1 MKKFL
6 QSHIV
11 TTGLAIFSMFFGAG
25 NLMYPLRIG
34 LLSGNQTFWGLLGFL
49 ATAACLPVLGLFAM
63 ILFDGDYKTFFNR
76 LGSNAGSIVIFLSLL
91 IIGPLIAIPRIVTLS
106 HTMTAPFIPFAF
118 LQQINPLSSLIFSII
133 FLGITFLLTFR
144 ENNIVDVLGNII
156 SPLLLAALAIII
168 GKGCWYAGTAEQN
181 TEAISTVFLRG
192 FTIGYETLDL
202 LGAIF
207 FSSIVLTILRKSS
220 SKDLK
225 HDQRSLALVSLQS
238 GVLGGGLLALVY
250 IGMSLLGMY
259 YGQGIT
265 DVNSGELFRIV
276 SSKILGD
283 SGTLVIATAVLMACL
298 STAIALA
305 AVIAEYIQYE
315 ICKNVIG
322 YVPALIITM
331 ISCLPLSVAGLDSV
345 LLLTGGP
352 ICYIGYPV
360 IITLTFCNIAYK
372 LFDFKPVKAP
382 VFLTFLIAL
391 ICYLYFHN
399 PFIIG
404 A

>member
-34 LLSGNQTFWGLLGFL
+34 MESGTQVGWGLIGFL
-49 ATAACLPVLGLFAM
+49 LTAACLPVLGLFAM
-63 ILFDGDYKTFFNR
+63 ILFDGDYRAFFNR
-76 LGSNAGSIVIFLSLL
+76 LGASAGSIIIFLSLL

-118 LQQINPLSSLIFSII
+118 LQEITPISSFVFSII

-144 ENNIVDVLGNII
+144 ENNIVDVLGNVI
-156 SPLLLAALAIII
+156 SPLLLGALAIII
-168 GKGCWYAGTAEQN
+168 GKGCLNAESATAN
-181 TEAISTVFLRG
+181 TQPISEILLNSLS
-192 FTIGYETLDL
+192 IGYETLDL

-207 FSSIVLTILRKSS
+207 FSSIVLTILRKTAGKDVKSS
-220 SKDLK
+220 PHALAIMSLK
-225 HDQRSLALVSLQS
+225 S
-238 GVLGGGLLALVY
+238 GALGGGLLALVY
-250 IGMSLLGMY
+250 IGMSLLGVY

-265 DVNSGELFRIV
+265 NVNSGELFSIV
-276 SSKILGD
+276 SFRILGE
-283 SGTLVIATAVLMACL
+283 SGALIIATAVLMACL
-298 STAIALA
+298 STAIALC

-315 ICKNVIG
+315 LSGNTIS
-322 YVPALIITM
+322 YVPALLITLV
-331 ISCLPLSVAGLDSV
+331 SCLPLSTAGLKSV
-345 LLLTGGP
+345 LTLTGGP

-372 LFDFKPVKAP
+372 LFNFKPVKMP
-382 VFLTFLIAL
+382 VLATFIVMLVS
-391 ICYLYFHN
+391 YLYFHN
-399 PFIIG
+399 PFIG

>member
-34 LLSGNQTFWGLLGFL
+34 ALSGDQTLWGLLGFL
-49 ATAACLPVLGLFAM
+49 TTAACLPVLGLFAM
-63 ILFDGDYKTFFNR
+63 ILFEGDYKAFFNR
-76 LGSNAGSIVIFLSLL
+76 LGANAGSIVIFISML

-106 HTMTAPFIPFAF
+106 HTMTAPFIPLEF
-118 LQQINPLSSLIFSII
+118 LKAINPFSSLVFSLI

-156 SPLLLAALAIII
+156 SPLLLGALAIII
-168 GKGCWYAGTAEQN
+168 GKGCWFAGTTAHNSEP
-181 TEAISTVFLRG
+181 ISENFLRG

-207 FSSIVLTILRKSS
+207 FSSIILTILRKTTG
-220 SKDLK
+220 KDAQQSQ
-225 HDQRSLALVSLQS
+225 HSLALISLKAGILGVSL
-238 GVLGGGLLALVY
+238 LGLVY
-250 IGMSLLGMY
+250 IGMSILGMY
-259 YGQGIT
+259 YGQGA

-276 SSKILGD
+276 SVNILGNN
-283 SGTLVIATAVLMACL
+283 GTLVIATAVLMACL
-298 STAIALA
+298 STAIALS

-315 ICKNVIG
+315 ICKNTIG
-322 YVPALIITM
+322 YIPALLITLAA
-331 ISCLPLSVAGLDSV
+331 CLPLCIAGLDNV
-345 LLLTGGP
+345 LLLTAGP

-360 IITLTFCNIAYK
+360 IIAITFCNIAYK
-372 LFDFKPVKAP
+372 LFNFQPVKIP
-382 VFLTFLIAL
+382 VFLTFVVAL
-391 ICYLYFHN
+391 VSYLYFH
-399 PFIIG
+399 G

>member
-1 MKKFL
+1 MKKLL
-6 QSHIV
+6 QSHVV

-34 LLSGNQTFWGLLGFL
+34 ALSGDQTIWGLLGFL
-49 ATAACLPVLGLFAM
+49 TTAACLPVLGLFAM
-63 ILFDGDYKTFFNR
+63 ILFDGDYKAFFNR
-76 LGSNAGSIVIFLSLL
+76 LGSNAGSIVIFMSML

-106 HTMTAPFIPFAF
+106 HTMTAPFIPIEF
-118 LQQINPLSSLIFSII
+118 LKTISWESSLVFSII
-133 FLGITFLLTFR
+133 FLGITFLLTYR

-156 SPLLLAALAIII
+156 SPLLLGALAIII
-168 GKGCWYAGTAEQN
+168 GKGCWLAGSTTHNNA
-181 TEAISTVFLRG
+181 AISENFLRG

-207 FSSIVLTILRKSS
+207 FSSIVVTILRKTAG
-220 SKDLK
+220 KDVEYN
-225 HDQRSLALVSLQS
+225 QRGLALISLKS
-238 GVLGGGLLALVY
+238 GILGGSLLALVY

-259 YGQGIT
+259 YGQGI

-276 SSKILGD
+276 SFNILGD

-315 ICKNVIG
+315 ICKNTIG
-322 YVPALIITM
+322 YVPALLITLLA
-331 ISCLPLSVAGLDSV
+331 CLPLCIAGLDNV

-360 IITLTFCNIAYK
+360 IIAITFCNISYK
-372 LFDFKPVKAP
+372 LFNFQPVKVP
-382 VFLTFLIAL
+382 VFLTFVISLIS
-391 ICYLYFHN
+391 YVYFH
-399 PFIIG
+399 G

>member
-34 LLSGNQTFWGLLGFL
+34 ALSGDQTIWGLLGFL
-49 ATAACLPVLGLFAM
+49 TTAACLPVLGLFAM
-63 ILFDGDYKTFFNR
+63 ILFDGDYKAFFNR
-76 LGSNAGSIVIFLSLL
+76 LGSNAGSIVIFMSML

-106 HTMTAPFIPFAF
+106 HTMTAPFIPVQF
-118 LQQINPLSSLIFSII
+118 LQTISWESSLVFSII

-156 SPLLLAALAIII
+156 SPLLLGALAIII
-168 GKGCWYAGTAEQN
+168 TKGCWFAGYTAHN
-181 TEAISTVFLRG
+181 EAAIGENFLRG

-207 FSSIVLTILRKSS
+207 FSSIVLTILRKTAGR
-220 SKDLK
+220 DVEYN
-225 HDQRSLALVSLQS
+225 QRGLALISLKS
-238 GVLGGGLLALVY
+238 GILGGGLLALVY

-259 YGQGIT
+259 YGQGM
-265 DVNSGELFRIV
+265 DVNSGELFRMV
-276 SSKILGD
+276 SFKILGD

-298 STAIALA
+298 STAIALS

-315 ICKNVIG
+315 VCKNSIG
-322 YVPALIITM
+322 YIPALLITLA
-331 ISCLPLSVAGLDSV
+331 SCLPLCVAGLDNV
-345 LLLTGGP
+345 LLLTAGP

-360 IITLTFCNIAYK
+360 IIAITFCNIAYK
-372 LFDFKPVKAP
+372 LFNFQPVKVP
-382 VFLTFLIAL
+382 VFLTFAISL
-391 ICYLYFHN
+391 ICYVYFH
-399 PFIIG
+399 G

>member
-34 LLSGNQTFWGLLGFL
+34 ALSGDQTLWGLLGFL
-49 ATAACLPVLGLFAM
+49 TTAACLPVLGLFAM
-63 ILFDGDYKTFFNR
+63 ILFDGDYKAFFNR
-76 LGSNAGSIVIFLSLL
+76 LGSNAGSIVIFISML

-118 LQQINPLSSLIFSII
+118 LKAINPISSLIFSIV

-156 SPLLLAALAIII
+156 SPLLLGALAIII
-168 GKGCWYAGTAEQN
+168 GKGCWFAGSTTHNDA
-181 TEAISTVFLRG
+181 AIGENFLRG

-207 FSSIVLTILRKSS
+207 FSSIVLTILRKTAG
-220 SKDLK
+220 KDIQYNQRGLAMISLK
-225 HDQRSLALVSLQS
+225 A
-238 GVLGGGLLALVY
+238 GVLGVSLLAMVY

-259 YGQGIT
+259 YGQGI
-265 DVNSGELFRIV
+265 DVNSGELFRII
-276 SSKILGD
+276 SFKILGD
-283 SGTLVIATAVLMACL
+283 SGTLIIATAVLMACL

-315 ICKNVIG
+315 ICKNTIG
-322 YVPALIITM
+322 YVPALLITLAA
-331 ISCLPLSVAGLDSV
+331 CLPLCIAGLDNV
-345 LLLTGGP
+345 LLLTAGP

-360 IITLTFCNIAYK
+360 IIAITFCNIAYK
-372 LFDFKPVKAP
+372 LFNFQPIKMP
-382 VFLTFLIAL
+382 VFLTFAIAL
-391 ICYLYFHN
+391 VSYLYFH
-399 PFIIG
+399 G